1 MQEGFDHGSR
11 EELQGLVTEDKE
23 LEDAGETSVSPAF
36 HFWVCESGGMTD
48 FGKRRTL
55 GFVACAIASC
65 FWGCGFFFGK
75 IALAEMNSAHM
86 VLYRFLFAM
95 PVFLP
100 LLVTHRPRLSGK
112 EWAWLALASFLG
124 VPVQFLIQFYA
135 LSITTVSHAALMVGT
150 MPVILAVGA
159 ALFARERMDGVGWV
173 ALAGSTCGA
182 AMIALGGRGRAAG
195 EATLAGDLLVVVSL
209 LIALFWL
216 LINKEL
222 VRTHSPVVVTAY
234 GLAIGTVMLVVWVP
248 VRYGTPPLS
257 GVSLKAWLALAGSG
271 VLCTAATTLFWN
283 WGMTQVPA
291 SQAGVL
297 LNMEPLIGSLLGVLV
312 LGERLGPSAWVG
324 GGLILV
330 SAVTLTTRSKTRVR
344 EQIPL
349 T

>member
-1 MQEGFDHGSR
+1 MA
-11 EELQGLVTEDKE
+11 V
-23 LEDAGETSVSPAF
+23 LE
-36 HFWVCESGGMTD
+36 
-48 FGKRRTL
+48 KRRAL
-55 GFVACAIASC
+55 GFAACAVASC

-75 IALAEMNSAHM
+75 IALEEMSSAHM

-95 PVFLP
+95 PMLLP
-100 LLVTHRPRLSGK
+100 LLVTHRPGLNRR
-112 EWAWLALASFLG
+112 EWGLLLVASFFG

-159 ALFARERMDGVGWV
+159 AVFAHERMDLVGWM

-182 AMIALGGRGRAAG
+182 ALIALGGGLHAKG
-195 EATLAGDLLVVVSL
+195 GATLAGDLLVVVSL
-209 LIALFWL
+209 LIALSWI

-222 VRTHSPVVVTAY
+222 MERHSHVVVTAY
-234 GLAIGTVMLVVWVP
+234 GLAIGTLMLAVWVP
-248 VRYGTPPLS
+248 LRYGMPPMA
-257 GVSLKAWLALAGSG
+257 GVSMKAWLALAGSG
-271 VLCTAATTLFWN
+271 VLCTATTTLLWN

-324 GGLILV
+324 GGLILA
-330 SAVTLTTRSKTRVR
+330 SAITLTTRSTTRVR
-344 EQIPL
+344 EQLPL

>member
-1 MQEGFDHGSR
+1 MA
-11 EELQGLVTEDKE
+11 V
-23 LEDAGETSVSPAF
+23 LE
-36 HFWVCESGGMTD
+36 
-48 FGKRRTL
+48 KRRAL
-55 GFVACAIASC
+55 GFAACAMASC

-75 IALAEMNSAHM
+75 IALEEMSFAHM

-95 PVFLP
+95 PMLLP
-100 LLVTHRPRLSGK
+100 LLVTHRPGLNRR
-112 EWAWLALASFLG
+112 EWGLLVVASFLG

-159 ALFARERMDGVGWV
+159 AVFAHERMDLVGWM

-182 AMIALGGRGRAAG
+182 GLIALGAG
-195 EATLAGDLLVVVSL
+195 SHAKGGATLAGDLLVVVSL
-209 LIALFWL
+209 LIALSWI

-222 VRTHSPVVVTAY
+222 MERHSHVVVTAY
-234 GLAIGTVMLVVWVP
+234 GLGIGTLMLMVWVP
-248 VRYGTPPLS
+248 VRYGMPPMA
-257 GVSLKAWLALAGSG
+257 GVSVKAWLALAGSG
-271 VLCTAATTLFWN
+271 VLCTATTTLLWN

-312 LGERLGPSAWVG
+312 LGERLGPSAWAG
-324 GGLILV
+324 GGLILA
-330 SAVTLTTRSKTRVR
+330 SAITLTTRSKTRVR
-344 EQIPL
+344 ETMPV